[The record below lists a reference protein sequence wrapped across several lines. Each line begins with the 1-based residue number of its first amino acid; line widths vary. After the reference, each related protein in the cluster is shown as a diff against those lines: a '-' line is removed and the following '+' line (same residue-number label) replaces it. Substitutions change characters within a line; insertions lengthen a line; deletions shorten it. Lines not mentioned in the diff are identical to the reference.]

1 MEGPVE
7 PAAGI
12 ATTVRL
18 GPESA
23 DRAVRTLAASFLEDP
38 AARWAFGTT
47 DGLDRRLRHL
57 FRFLVA
63 YGLRHGEIHC
73 AGSPDEAVSIWL
85 PSDRAG
91 MTARRAL
98 GCGVFTLPTRL
109 DPFTLHRLGRLRRF
123 MTEHRLRHADFPHHY
138 LSLVGVRPDQRY
150 RGLAG
155 RLLRGVLVRLERE
168 GLPAYME
175 TGVEKNVWLYEHFGF
190 QVCGRAVL
198 AEADLPF
205 WFMLRKPGIGVP
217 G

>member
-1 MEGPVE
+1 VE
-7 PAAGI
+7 AAAGI

-23 DRAVRTLAASFLEDP
+23 DIAVRTLTASFQEDP
-38 AARWAFGTT
+38 SARWAF
-47 DGLDRRLRHL
+47 RRGEGIERPLRHL
-57 FRFLVA
+57 FRFLVD
-63 YGLRHGEIHC
+63 YGLRHGELHC

-85 PSDRAG
+85 PSDRAE

-98 GCGVFTLPTRL
+98 GCGVLTLPLRIGPSAL
-109 DPFTLHRLGRLRRF
+109 RRLGRLRRF
-123 MTEHRLRHADFPHHY
+123 MTEHRHHHADFPHHY

-168 GLPAYME
+168 SLPAYME
-175 TGVEKNVWLYEHFGF
+175 TAVEKNVWLYEHFGF
-190 QVCGRAVL
+190 QVCGKAVF
-198 AEADLPF
+198 APADLPF
-205 WFMLRKPGIGVP
+205 WFMLRKSGIGVP